1 MFSVLSI
8 AEATGFVVSLMNRLT
23 MLLSRND
30 SSKTIGKRSLPLLL
44 EFTNV
49 EIMWINWTI

>member
-1 MFSVLSI
+1 MFSVLPI